1 MPAKKKQKN
10 EKELP
15 DSTVQIKLKPADAAA
30 NIGEVPVASSSIPIA
45 DEIKVNSAS
54 NSSATNSTVMDI
66 QAIHSIIYRYMNSS
80 SVNKV
85 NKILDVMTT
94 AVNKLRNKVSCI
106 EIQDELISLLKS
118 RDYYD
123 GVDDDEEEIT
133 EEEERELLNLFG
145 KSICIKSQQRKA
157 DYHIFSETVWKL
169 CALEGDDF
177 VICRLHYRGDGESGD
192 GDTSWKLSDRSGK
205 EFDCSNYRRSGVH
218 TPFQELL
225 QILKLQH
232 QNNATRVLQLMKRT
246 TEVTAGMD
254 DDDDESDD
262 DVEGI

>member
-30 NIGEVPVASSSIPIA
+30 SIGEVPVASSSIPIA

-54 NSSATNSTVMDI
+54 NSSTTNSTVMDI

-106 EIQDELISLLKS
+106 EIQDELISLLK
-118 RDYYD
+118 R
-123 GVDDDEEEIT
+123 T
-133 EEEERELLNLFG
+133 TMMAWMMMMRR
-145 KSICIKSQQRKA
+145 KSQKKKR
-157 DYHIFSETVWKL
+157 
-169 CALEGDDF
+169 
-177 VICRLHYRGDGESGD
+177 ES
-192 GDTSWKLSDRSGK
+192 
-205 EFDCSNYRRSGVH
+205 F
-218 TPFQELL
+218 
-225 QILKLQH
+225 
-232 QNNATRVLQLMKRT
+232 
-246 TEVTAGMD
+246 
-254 DDDDESDD
+254 
-262 DVEGI
+262 